1 MKQREITGYYL
12 KHYERGILSKLTEY
26 ADAQHVRVRNG
37 KFSAKLNSTLSDC
50 LVDNLLWNLEHVL
63 HAFSIRG

>member
-12 KHYERGILSKLTEY
+12 KHYERGIRSKLTEY
-26 ADAQHVRVRNG
+26 ADVQHVRVKNG
-37 KFSAKLNSTLSDC
+37 KFSAKLNATLSDR

-63 HAFSIRG
+63 YAFSIRG